1 MTDQATAAA
10 QEHVARGIVRAGW
23 EAVRGELPTPNE
35 YGYCLKLVR
44 LIIERAMGWQDSEL
58 YRRYVDR
65 TWVAPPD
72 YPHASGHWARDLER
86 ALRDAGM
93 AVSGDRSR
101 PGDILCNYEAAW
113 SARWGA
119 SIGHVAVLLDH
130 ELVLENVNPAFRA
143 HRHAAVVGA
152 LCLTPRAAWGDATT
166 VLRFDPSRAPA

>member
-1 MTDQATAAA
+1 MKITRPGPGRARDAARA
-10 QEHVARGIVRAGW
+10 VSDEQEHVARGIVRAGW

-35 YGYCLKLVR
+35 HGYCLKLVR

-113 SARWGA
+113 SRGGARA
-119 SIGHVAVLLDH
+119 SGTSRFCWITSWWSRMWIRRFGRIGMRLWLARCV
-130 ELVLENVNPAFRA
+130 
-143 HRHAAVVGA
+143 
-152 LCLTPRAAWGDATT
+152 
-166 VLRFDPSRAPA
+166 